1 MKYMFLGGAGEVGAS
16 CLLIHAADRNILIDC
31 GIRVNQRGSDALP
44 DLNLLKG
51 IGPKLDAIFISHAHA
66 DHIGALPLVHQMF
79 PATPIYSTSPTA
91 YFSHI
96 MLMNAFRV
104 MEANGE
110 PLFQQEA
117 VELATQ
123 QMHQS
128 LLNTE
133 TWYPLWDGWQVKF
146 IHSGHI
152 LGAVSIVLDTPE
164 GRFLYSGDVS
174 EFHQKTIDGI
184 RDLSGINPD
193 LMWCEATY
201 GDGNHPSRTSEEQ
214 KLAIAVAEVI
224 DNGGSV
230 LIPSFAL
237 GRAQEIILI
246 LKQAMETKVIP
257 TFPVVVD
264 GLVTGIC
271 KGYEKGI
278 NTWEGIGK
286 RLQKWGANSLKEG
299 GSIFFSKS
307 VKAVHFGKREEV
319 LKDKNPKCI
328 IASSGMLTGGA
339 SVDYAKALAPGANN
353 AIFLSG
359 YQDAESPGR
368 RLQELQQDDQLT
380 FADGSTIEV
389 KCNVKRFHLSA
400 HSDQQQIVS
409 MVKRANPKAIS
420 LVHGEHA
427 AMQALREKLYKQYI
441 VTCPVNGQLTD
452 SAEKPEWIPSE
463 TLAKIDAK
471 ADVPINIQ
479 VNTDGNIQVNAEDAK
494 SDRYQTFADGKHI
507 ARIKGNRLIIT
518 KN

>member
-16 CLLIHAADRNILIDC
+16 CLLILTADRNILIDC

-44 DLNLLKG
+44 DLDLLKG
-51 IGPKLDAIFISHAHA
+51 LGRKLDAIFISHAHA

-79 PATPIYSTSPTA
+79 PSTPIYSTAPTC
-91 YFSHI
+91 FFTQV
-96 MLMNAFRV
+96 MLSNALKV
-104 MEANGE
+104 METNDAA
-110 PLFQQEA
+110 LFKQEA
-117 VELATQ
+117 VRLVIE
-123 QMHQS
+123 QMARSMLH
-128 LLNTE
+128 TE
-133 TWYPLWDGWQVKF
+133 AWYPLWDGWQVMF
-146 IHSGHI
+146 IFSGHI

-164 GRFLYSGDVS
+164 GKFLYSGDVS

-193 LMWCEATY
+193 LMWCESTY

-214 KLAIAVAEVI
+214 KLVLAVAEVI

-246 LKQAMETKVIP
+246 LKQAMESKVIP

-264 GLVTGIC
+264 GLVTGVC
-271 KGYEKGI
+271 KGYEKQGSI
-278 NTWEGIGK
+278 WEGIGTSL
-286 RLQKWGANSLKEG
+286 RKWRVNSLKGG

-307 VKAVHFGKREEV
+307 VKAAHFGKREEI

-368 RLQELQQDDQLT
+368 RLQELQQGDELA
-380 FADGSTIEV
+380 FADGSVVEV
-389 KCNVKRFHLSA
+389 KCNVQRFHLSA

-409 MVKRANPKAIS
+409 MIKRANPKAVA
-420 LVHGEHA
+420 LVHGEHS

-441 VTCPVNGQLTD
+441 VTCPVNGGLVD
-452 SAEKPEWIPSE
+452 STEKPEWIPSE
-463 TLAKIDAK
+463 TLTKIDEK
-471 ADVPINIQ
+471 VDVPVNIEVNIDGSIQ
-479 VNTDGNIQVNAEDAK
+479 VSAEDAE
-494 SDRYQTFADGKHI
+494 SDRYQTFADGKHV

-518 KN
+518 KK